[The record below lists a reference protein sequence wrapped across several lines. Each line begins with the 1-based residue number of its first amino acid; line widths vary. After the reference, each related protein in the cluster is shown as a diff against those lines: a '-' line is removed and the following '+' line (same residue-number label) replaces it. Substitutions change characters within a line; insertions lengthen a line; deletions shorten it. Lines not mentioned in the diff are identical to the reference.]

1 MKYKIGDK
9 VTSKRF
15 LHPGVVGEI
24 TSTFVGSW
32 DGRVNYSLS
41 VIEGMVN
48 YAYHLYEEELELLT
62 PEVPAQ
68 GYLDLFM

>member
-1 MKYKIGDK
+1 MKYKIGDI

-15 LHPGVVGEI
+15 PYKVVGEI
-24 TSTFVGSW
+24 TSASEGLW
-32 DGRVNYSLS
+32 DGKVNYSIRVL
-41 VIEGMVN
+41 EGMVN

-68 GYLDLFM
+68 DYLDLFI